1 MVPHPPAGAAGP
13 SEGVTPAAP
22 GGARADERELLALA
36 AQLHRPLARA
46 ARLARSNGMGYAV
59 FGVLTALL
67 SLDDVTGLALGLV
80 LLGVGLWERH
90 HARRLLAGE
99 TDAPDRLAL
108 GEFALMIA
116 ICLYAALKLTVLRT
130 SGAELE
136 AQLGAGASDLGI
148 AGLTDALTSMTYSIV
163 IAVTLLYQ
171 GGMALYFRRRGPLL
185 LDYLSQTPGWAREV
199 VAGLPE

>member
-1 MVPHPPAGAAGP
+1 MVPPPPTGETGL
-13 SEGVTPAAP
+13 SMDGGPAARDP
-22 GGARADERELLALA
+22 VSADERELLAQA
-36 AQLHRPLARA
+36 AVLHRPLARA

-67 SLDDVTGLALGLV
+67 SLDDITGLALGLV

-90 HARRLLAGE
+90 HASRMLAGE
-99 TDAPDRLAL
+99 VDAPDRLAQ
-108 GEFALMIA
+108 GEFVLMIA

-130 SGAELE
+130 SGADLE
-136 AQLGAGASDLGI
+136 AQLGAGASDFGI
-148 AGLTDALTSMTYSIV
+148 AGLTDSLTTLTYSVV

-185 LDYLSQTPGWAREV
+185 LQYLAQTPDWAREV
-199 VAGLPE
+199 LAGLGE